1 VIHIFSELVLLV
13 AFYVLLRRDL
23 ASVAWPALLWRPAL
37 AGAFMGAVGWLLYDV
52 NKLLATVAALAV
64 YAGVLWASGIAREP
78 DMAVVRDLVP
88 RLGRG
93 T

>member
-1 VIHIFSELVLLV
+1 
-13 AFYVLLRRDL
+13 
-23 ASVAWPALLWRPAL
+23 
-37 AGAFMGAVGWLLYDV
+37 VGWLLYDV

-64 YAGVLWASGIAREP
+64 YAGVLWASGMAREP

-93 T
+93 A